1 MKNVRTVL
9 SLIPISHMVYDKKL
23 ATYVYLECA
32 LKYLLNLRLLL
43 FRSGFILFASCCKV
57 RVNTE

>member
-9 SLIPISHMVYDKKL
+9 SLIPISDMAYDKEL

-32 LKYLLNLRLLL
+32 LKFLLN
-43 FRSGFILFASCCKV
+43 
-57 RVNTE
+57 